1 MFWDTLSDD
10 DQQAIRSAG
19 VQASYPAGTV
29 LFHYGDEP
37 THVLVLL
44 SGLVKLTLNSVDGR
58 EVMIELRG
66 SGSVLGELGPI
77 DSLPRSTT
85 LTVVEDVEAIVVS
98 TAVFRQLLL
107 DRGTLSYAV
116 LTMVAEKL
124 RQSTQRRLEAG
135 VGDAHAR
142 LCGRLVELAES
153 AEMGPDG
160 VIEVKS
166 PLTQQELA
174 DWIGVSRDAIV
185 LALRRIRKLGWIE
198 TGRRTI
204 RIHDLDALRRAAVE

>member
-1 MFWDTLSDD
+1 MFWDLLSDD
-10 DQQAIRSAG
+10 DKEAIRGAG
-19 VQASYPAGTV
+19 VKTTYPAGNM

-44 SGLVKLTLNSVDGR
+44 NGLVKLTLTSVDGR

-66 SGSVLGELGPI
+66 AGNMLGELGPI
-77 DSLPRSTT
+77 DSLPRSTS
-85 LTVVEDVEAIVVS
+85 VMVIEDVEAIVVPTS
-98 TAVFRQLLL
+98 AFRQLLL

-116 LTMVAEKL
+116 LTLVAEKL

-153 AEMGPDG
+153 AEMGSDG
-160 VIEVKS
+160 VIEVNS

-185 LALRRIRKLGWIE
+185 LALRRIRELGWIE

-204 RIHDLDALRRAAVE
+204 RIHDLEALRRAAVE